1 MPVSSDPNSN
11 TRRSLVLNHM
21 QIDRKIAYALLAC
34 FMPLPAHAAT
44 TIPITVNLSETV
56 NVTGTPRI
64 AVDVGG
70 TTRYATYTSG
80 TSSNT
85 LTFTL
90 SPQAGDVDLDGVTV
104 SSPIDLNGGTIK
116 DTKGNNAAL
125 TFTPP
130 STVNVKVNYP
140 SLGMDFVYDADGR
153 YTLNGTVYNDLTSFL
168 SAAGG
173 TFTRASIATYFDS
186 TGTLQT
192 ATSGTP
198 RFDYNPTTHSA
209 KGILIEEAR
218 TNILTSS
225 ANIAGTGWGIVRAN
239 VTSNAALAP
248 DGTMTASHFY
258 NNGVAGGS
266 YVRQTKTY
274 TANTVYSF
282 SIYAKKAELDRPR
295 IDWYASNGWAADGM
309 VICNLTTGTA
319 TTSGT
324 VLSYSITPLD
334 NGWYRCQATAQ
345 FGATTQSSNY
355 PAITLHINPLD
366 SVSGIYLWGAQ
377 VEQGAFPT
385 SYIPTTTAAVTR
397 AADNLTIPTGSW
409 LNASKGTLFAKA
421 DVTSL
426 GGTAYPRIAYLND
439 GSVSNSIGLYVND
452 AGADQKSAQVVYGG
466 VGVMYGTGAAYTA
479 GNLLKSGITYELNNV
494 IAAHDG
500 VLTGLDT
507 SVDIPT
513 VSSLH
518 IGRVASSYL
527 NGHLQ
532 AAKYYPTRVPD
543 TQLQLLTQ

>member
-11 TRRSLVLNHM
+11 TRRSLVLNRM

-34 FMPLPAHAAT
+34 FMPSPAHAAT

-90 SPQAGDVDLDGVTV
+90 SPQAGDVDLDGITV

-116 DTKGNNAAL
+116 DTKGNNATL

-130 STVNVKVNYP
+130 STTNVKVNYP
-140 SLGMDFVYDADGR
+140 SFGMDFVYDADGR

-198 RFDYNPTTHSA
+198 RFDYDPATHTA

-218 TNILTSS
+218 TNILTNS
-225 ANIAGTGWGIVRAN
+225 ADITGAGWFLARSHATA
-239 VTSNAALAP
+239 NAALAP

-366 SVSGIYLWGAQ
+366 SVSGVYLWGAQ

-397 AADNLTIPTGSW
+397 ASDALSIPNGAW
-409 LNASKGTLFAKA
+409 LNATNSSFMATAESFGMSSGKWPGIVDFYLSGTERFGVYYNASG
-421 DVTSL
+421 VSL
-426 GGTAYPRIAYLND
+426 LSEQRSSGQTK
-439 GSVSNSIGLYVND
+439 SNSQSGSWGNIQV
-452 AGADQKSAQVVYGG
+452 KSAASFDATGTHLSANGSSPLASTSGG
-466 VGVMYGTGAAYTA
+466 FPSGTT
-479 GNLLKSGITYELNNV
+479 TMR
-494 IAAHDG
+494 
-500 VLTGLDT
+500 
-507 SVDIPT
+507 
-513 VSSLH
+513 
-518 IGRVASSYL
+518 IGRFDDYL
-527 NGHLQ
+527 NGHLKTI
-532 AAKYYPTRVPD
+532 KYYPTRVPD